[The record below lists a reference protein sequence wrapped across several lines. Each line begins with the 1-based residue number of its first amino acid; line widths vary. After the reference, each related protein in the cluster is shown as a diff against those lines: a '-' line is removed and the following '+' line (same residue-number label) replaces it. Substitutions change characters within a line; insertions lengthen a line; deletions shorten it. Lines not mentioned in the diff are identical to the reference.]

1 MGRVR
6 GDIPRPLEA
15 EAALLRRVSM
25 KRKWFIAVALVAF
38 AAVTTPTVAGATS
51 KPTPTP
57 PAPVTVVSGLHNPR
71 QIAVGPFGVLAV
83 AEAGS
88 GNVGG
93 TIHDIPCG
101 DGPEG
106 PSCIGNSGS
115 ITGILGAGTSH
126 PLSARLFNGLM
137 SAAAPD
143 GSAAVGMDALSFGP
157 TGLAGIFTKIP
168 GVPLPQPLA
177 SQNGQLVKF
186 TLHGIQPIANIGDY
200 SLANPL
206 PGHGPDSDPY
216 GVLSSGKVHYVAD
229 AANNTLLKVKKN
241 GQISVVATFRHGSD
255 QGGLDGVPTS
265 IAEHNGNLYVGELGS
280 LAPGQGQVTV
290 LKPNGTVVK
299 TITGLTSVTAV
310 AVAPNGDV
318 YATEIFSGAPFGS
331 PGALVKIPANGGP
344 RVTTTLPTPGGV
356 AVMGGKVYVSI
367 NSVSPT
373 DGAIVRLPA

>member
-1 MGRVR
+1 
-6 GDIPRPLEA
+6 
-15 EAALLRRVSM
+15 M
-25 KRKWFIAVALVAF
+25 KRKWFIA
-38 AAVTTPTVAGATS
+38 AAVAASAVVSMPTVAGATS

-71 QIAVGPFGVLAV
+71 QIAVGPFGILAV

-101 DGPEG
+101 VGPEG

-115 ITGILGAGTSH
+115 ITGILGAGSNH

-137 SAAAPD
+137 SAAAPN
-143 GSAAVGMDALSFGP
+143 GTNAVGMDALSFGP

-186 TLHGIQPIANIGDY
+186 TLHGVQPIANIGDY

-216 GVLSSGKVHYVAD
+216 GVLSTGGVHYVAD
-229 AANNTLLKVKKN
+229 AANNTLLKVKN
-241 GQISVVATFRHGSD
+241 GHISVVATFRHGSD

-265 IAEHNGNLYVGELGS
+265 IAEHNGYLYVGELGS
-280 LAPGQGQVTV
+280 LAPGQGQITV

-299 TITGLTSVTAV
+299 TITGLTSVTSI
-310 AVAPNGDV
+310 AVAPNGDI
-318 YATEIFSGAPFGS
+318 YATELFTGAPFVTS
-331 PGALVKIPANGGP
+331 GALVKIPANGGP
-344 RVTTTLPTPGGV
+344 RVTTTLSAPGGV
-356 AVMGGKVYVSI
+356 AVVGGKVYVSI
-367 NSVSPT
+367 NSISPT